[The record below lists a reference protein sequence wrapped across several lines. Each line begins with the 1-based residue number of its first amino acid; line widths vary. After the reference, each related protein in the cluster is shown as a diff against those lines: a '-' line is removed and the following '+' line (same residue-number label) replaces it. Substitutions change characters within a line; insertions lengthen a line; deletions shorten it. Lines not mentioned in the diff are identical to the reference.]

1 APHAA
6 HSRVVIGASAS
17 LFLLGLIDDFLHIK
31 PYQKL
36 IGQLMAAALVIYLG
50 LVLPWTTSTAIN
62 MVVTF
67 FWLVGITNAVNM
79 LDNMDGLAGG
89 VSAIAAIFLGVNFFL
104 NGQYN
109 EALTVAAFAGAL
121 IGFLFF
127 NHSPASIFMGD
138 CGSMFIGFFLASS
151 ALLAAA
157 GGGGRSRS
165 VIAVLAVPV
174 LVLCIPIFDTTF
186 VTLMRKLAGRP
197 ASLGGRDHTS
207 HRLVALGLSEKH
219 AVWML
224 YALAISGG
232 PLALLVRKAPF
243 DVSVAVISA
252 FAIMLAFLGIHLA
265 RVRVYGEDEIAAT
278 RGRPIVAFLFELSQ
292 KMRAFEVALDAILIS
307 LAYYL
312 AYAFRFGPV
321 DNSPDWQLFMKT
333 LPIVISVKLATFLAT
348 GIYRG
353 IWRYASLT
361 NVLVFL
367 RAVVVSTILTV
378 LAIVFAFRFDGFSRG
393 VFLLDGL
400 FLVIFVTVSRFAF
413 KLLHRIFPSPNSRTG
428 RRVLIF
434 GAGDGGELLYR
445 EINNNPA
452 LNAVAVAFAD
462 DDRSKSGRLIHG
474 LRVYRPTPSVAEL
487 CQSLKVEEVII
498 STSKVT
504 DDRIAQIIAE
514 CAMSS
519 VAVSRARIHFE
530 RLKPTDLGWVL
541 PSTPSAMTT
550 VTLSK
555 PRVDTGSPH
564 SAPQPSTNH

>member
-1 APHAA
+1 
-6 HSRVVIGASAS
+6 
-17 LFLLGLIDDFLHIK
+17 
-31 PYQKL
+31 
-36 IGQLMAAALVIYLG
+36 
-50 LVLPWTTSTAIN
+50 
-62 MVVTF
+62 
-67 FWLVGITNAVNM
+67 
-79 LDNMDGLAGG
+79 
-89 VSAIAAIFLGVNFFL
+89 
-104 NGQYN
+104 
-109 EALTVAAFAGAL
+109 
-121 IGFLFF
+121 
-127 NHSPASIFMGD
+127 
-138 CGSMFIGFFLASS
+138 
-151 ALLAAA
+151 
-157 GGGGRSRS
+157 
-165 VIAVLAVPV
+165 VPV

-197 ASLGGRDHTS
+197 ASMGGRDHTS

-224 YALAISGG
+224 YALAMAGG

-265 RVRVYGEDEIAAT
+265 RVRVYGEDELAT
-278 RGRPIVAFLFELSQ
+278 ARGGPIVALLFELSH

-321 DNSPDWQLFMKT
+321 DSSPDWQLFLKT

-353 IWRYASLT
+353 IWRYASLN
-361 NVLVFL
+361 NVLVFV

-378 LAIVFAFRFDGFSRG
+378 LVIVFAFRFDGFSRS

-400 FLVIFVTVSRFAF
+400 FLVIFVTASRFAF
-413 KLLHRIFPSPNSRTG
+413 KLLHRIFPSPNARTG

-445 EINNNPA
+445 ELNNNTA
-452 LNAVAVAFAD
+452 LNSVPVAFAD
-462 DDRSKSGRLIHG
+462 DDRTKSGRLIHG

-487 CQSLKVEEVII
+487 CHSLRVEEVII

-514 CAMSS
+514 CAVSS

-530 RLKPTDLGWVL
+530 RLKPAELGWVL
-541 PSTPSAMTT
+541 PSTPTVLTT
-550 VTLSK
+550 VPLLK
-555 PRVDTGSPH
+555 PRAEAGH
-564 SAPQPSTNH
+564 STPQPATDH